1 LLCVDDLIAP
11 DDEAP
16 GPVADPRRRR
26 IIARSQWP
34 AMAPSGDVQGPADPL
49 TGLLVNGGTAM
60 SPVARWLRL
69 TLLACVGAVVMSL
82 YAPAEQRDAGWA
94 PEAMR
99 SGQDAESS
107 RG

>member
-1 LLCVDDLIAP
+1 MCKSPPIRTLASSSMEEP
-11 DDEAP
+11 
-16 GPVADPRRRR
+16 
-26 IIARSQWP
+26 
-34 AMAPSGDVQGPADPL
+34 
-49 TGLLVNGGTAM
+49 AM

-69 TLLACVGAVVMSL
+69 TLLACIGAVVMSL

-107 RG
+107 QG

>member
-1 LLCVDDLIAP
+1 
-11 DDEAP
+11 
-16 GPVADPRRRR
+16 
-26 IIARSQWP
+26 
-34 AMAPSGDVQGPADPL
+34 MF
-49 TGLLVNGGTAM
+49 GGTPMRTLASSSMEEPAM

-69 TLLACVGAVVMSL
+69 TLLACVAAVVMSL
-82 YAPAEQRDAGWA
+82 FAPQEQRDGGWA